1 MRRAL
6 WFAVAL
12 LALFIGGC
20 GGTHGSSTVSL
31 SSPYNG
37 IYRTAF
43 TRGTSAI
50 TVYMN
55 YPLIEIVVTDEAG
68 VFPSYVGK
76 AANGVTNVGLV
87 PTFSSVTLTGSDGE
101 TAVASGTFGTSST
114 GPENVVNITLT
125 GGIGLSTQIPISTT
139 NTNTLDTGTY
149 SGSFQ
154 STYTANNVVTTPPQ
168 GSVSQLT
175 LSPDL
180 ATGGYDL
187 SATGNT
193 IDPLGVAVQFTI
205 NDAQVDPCG
214 IIGNLSVTYTYTN
227 GTNPVTNTF
236 SSAYLNLGVDA
247 STTLVGYMQA
257 TSTGWGNGATEADTM
272 VLTQTS
278 ASGLAHHP

>member
-180 ATGGYDL
+180 ATGGY
-187 SATGNT
+187 
-193 IDPLGVAVQFTI
+193 
-205 NDAQVDPCG
+205 
-214 IIGNLSVTYTYTN
+214 TN